1 MAFLLQEVHIADF
14 KVFIL
19 CYRTMKLFI
28 LFVFGLQGQSASGCA
43 PSCAFANK
51 DELQATLISWWTGD
65 ASAKAGIEANYGPI
79 RTWDV
84 TQVTDMS
91 SLFNRP
97 ELRDFDADIGGWDVS
112 SVTRMTSMF
121 FGASSFNQHLDS
133 WDVSSV
139 TRMNNMFFGASSF
152 NQPLDSWDVS
162 SVILM
167 TSMFYQASSFDKP
180 LDSWDVSSVT
190 GMSSMFYQASSF
202 NQPLDSWDVSSVNIM
217 TSMFEEASSFNQPL
231 KKWDVSSVTRMN
243 AMFYQASSFNQP
255 LGSWDVSSV
264 TTMSS
269 MFYQASSFNQ
279 PLDSWDV
286 SSVTLM
292 ISMFYQ
298 ASSFN
303 QPLDSWDVSSVANMD
318 SMFYQASPFSQC
330 LASWQLAVPP
340 SNEEM
345 FFETQCAADA
355 GNETLPNGLLDCGC
369 KASRP
374 WCEEL
379 DALDYGLLKKKGRQA
394 VKNCLKK
401 SLVKSL
407 IGDNGLEPK
416 LHWER
421 GSGVADKLLLVGL
434 VIGVLM
440 TMVVSA
446 AVVYRR
452 RRTVPSYEELWEAP
466 WGTAL
471 GARNAFVCAQDRFKS
486 LRAKGRSFVILSICP
501 SGGDVAFLKKES
513 FMTAFLYPSVLI
525 LNSSEN

>member
-1 MAFLLQEVHIADF
+1 
-14 KVFIL
+14 
-19 CYRTMKLFI
+19 MKLFI

-51 DELQATLISWWTGD
+51 DELQTTLISWWTGD

-84 TQVTDMS
+84 TQVTNMG
-91 SLFNRP
+91 SLFDQP
-97 ELRDFDADIGGWDVS
+97 GLHDFDANIGGWDVS
-112 SVTRMTSMF
+112 SVTSMF
-121 FGASSFNQHLDS
+121 S
-133 WDVSSV
+133 
-139 TRMNNMFFGASSF
+139 MFIQASSF

-162 SVILM
+162 SVTNM
-167 TSMFYQASSFDKP
+167 RF
-180 LDSWDVSSVT
+180 
-190 GMSSMFYQASSF
+190 MFYQASSF
-202 NQPLDSWDVSSVNIM
+202 NQPLDSWDVSSV
-217 TSMFEEASSFNQPL
+217 
-231 KKWDVSSVTRMN
+231 TRMDY
-243 AMFYQASSFNQP
+243 MFQQASSFNQP
-255 LGSWDVSSV
+255 LDSWDVSSV
-264 TTMSS
+264 TDMTS

-286 SSVTLM
+286 SSVTT
-292 ISMFYQ
+292 
-298 ASSFN
+298 
-303 QPLDSWDVSSVANMD
+303 MD

-330 LASWQLAVPP
+330 LASWELGFPP

-355 GNETLPNGLLDCGC
+355 GAETLPNGLLDCGC
-369 KASRP
+369 GASGP

-394 VKNCLKK
+394 AKNCWKK

-407 IGDNGLEPK
+407 IEDNGLEPK

-421 GSGVADKLLLVGL
+421 GSGVAGKLLLVGL

-452 RRTVPSYEELWEAP
+452 RRTVLSYEEL
-466 WGTAL
+466 
-471 GARNAFVCAQDRFKS
+471 
-486 LRAKGRSFVILSICP
+486 
-501 SGGDVAFLKKES
+501 
-513 FMTAFLYPSVLI
+513 
-525 LNSSEN
+525 

>member
-1 MAFLLQEVHIADF
+1 MAFLLQEVHISDF

-51 DELQATLISWWTGD
+51 DELQTTLISWWTGD

-84 TQVTDMS
+84 TQVTNMG
-91 SLFNRP
+91 SLFDQP
-97 ELRDFDADIGGWDVS
+97 ELRDFDANIGGWDVS
-112 SVTRMTSMF
+112 FVTSMF
-121 FGASSFNQHLDS
+121 
-133 WDVSSV
+133 
-139 TRMNNMFFGASSF
+139 
-152 NQPLDSWDVS
+152 
-162 SVILM
+162 
-167 TSMFYQASSFDKP
+167 SMFI
-180 LDSWDVSSVT
+180 
-190 GMSSMFYQASSF
+190 QASSF
-202 NQPLDSWDVSSVNIM
+202 NQPLDSWDVSSVANM
-217 TSMFEEASSFNQPL
+217 RF
-231 KKWDVSSVTRMN
+231 
-243 AMFYQASSFNQP
+243 
-255 LGSWDVSSV
+255 
-264 TTMSS
+264 

-286 SSVTLM
+286 SSVTRM
-292 ISMFYQ
+292 DYMFQQ

-303 QPLDSWDVSSVANMD
+303 QPLDSWDVSSVTNMD
-318 SMFYQASPFSQC
+318 SMFYQASAFSQC
-330 LASWQLAVPP
+330 LASWELGFPP

-355 GNETLPNGLLDCGC
+355 GAETLPNGLLDCGC
-369 KASRP
+369 GASGP

-394 VKNCLKK
+394 AKNCWKK

-407 IGDNGLEPK
+407 IEDNGLEPK

-421 GSGVADKLLLVGL
+421 GSGVAGKLLLVGL

-452 RRTVPSYEELWEAP
+452 RRTVLSYEELWEAP

-471 GARNAFVCAQDRFKS
+471 GARNAFAGCIFIVYLSVVCAQDTLQIPACKREIFCDPFHLSFGRRCCIFEKRIIHDCIFVS
-486 LRAKGRSFVILSICP
+486 ECSYTKQFGELEIRHDLKETPLHIYDWSRA
-501 SGGDVAFLKKES
+501 
-513 FMTAFLYPSVLI
+513 Y
-525 LNSSEN
+525 